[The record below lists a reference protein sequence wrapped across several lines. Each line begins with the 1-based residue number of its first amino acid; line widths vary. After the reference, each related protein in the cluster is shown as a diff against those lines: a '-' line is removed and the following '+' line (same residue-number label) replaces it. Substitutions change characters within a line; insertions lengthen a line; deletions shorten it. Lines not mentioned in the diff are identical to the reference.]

1 VTPSNSYPVMSAWL
15 ERAWLARYLDGLLSE
30 DEAAWFEE
38 YVLDKPELLAM
49 IDADTR
55 LREAM
60 MFGGAEY
67 YAASAATSQVLPGDS
82 AGNAAALSDTGD
94 APVTPM
100 RQAPRPNRAGLGWL
114 ALAAALVLGL
124 GIGRMT
130 LRMNAADALIANP
143 THVVYDTVRG
153 AAIPPR
159 IEQVDSGSPYVLVEV
174 SVPPGAEKVTLHMDT
189 GADATLSPA
198 PNGFV
203 SFLLLKTQIASSKE
217 ARVDYTVNGRQQSRP
232 ISFRELHR
240 EK

>member
-1 VTPSNSYPVMSAWL
+1 MTPANSYPAMSAWL

-55 LREAM
+55 LRQAM
-60 MFGGAEY
+60 LGGARDG
-67 YAASAATSQVLPGDS
+67 AASFALAQDLPGDRE
-82 AGNAAALSDTGD
+82 GNVAAVSDTAD
-94 APVTPM
+94 APATTMRNTP
-100 RQAPRPNRAGLGWL
+100 RSNRASLGWL
-114 ALAAALVLGL
+114 AMAAALVLGL

-130 LRMNAADALIANP
+130 VRSSADALIANP
-143 THVVYDTVRG
+143 THAVYDTIRG
-153 AAIPPR
+153 AEIPPR
-159 IEQVDSGSPYVLVEV
+159 IEHADSQSPYVLMEI

-189 GADATLSPA
+189 GEDTPLFPA

-203 SFLLLKTQIASSKE
+203 RFLLPRTRVESSKE
-217 ARVDYTVNGRQQSRP
+217 ARVDYTVNGQQQSRP